1 MFDVPPSR
9 PPIRRARAAAVVLA
23 SAACIALL
31 TAGCGLDGPG
41 SGVAAIGPD
50 SVAPGDVG
58 PGLDGEMALEAPA
71 DQVADVTDVEQVA
84 VSSVVPT
91 PPAHIPQASF
101 PSERPLPPDLP
112 TTAAVVGDSLTLSA
126 HDEIALYLDAL
137 GIDVIAIDGA
147 ENRRMTNG
155 SDPDPGLEIVERIA
169 SVSEPELWV
178 IALGTNDVG
187 SSVRPD
193 TYADSVEAILDAIP
207 DGAAVVWVDAWIR
220 DRRPDVETANEVLRS
235 SLAARRDT
243 AVADWFVHGDDRGL
257 VTDDGVHLTGDGRYM
272 FAATIASAIVDL
284 FD

>member
-1 MFDVPPSR
+1 MFDVPLTR
-9 PPIRRARAAAVVLA
+9 PPLRRARAAVAIVT
-23 SAACIALL
+23 AAGLALL

-50 SVAPGDVG
+50 SVAPGNVT
-58 PGLDGEMALEAPA
+58 PGIDGEMALEAPA
-71 DQVADVTDVEQVA
+71 EQGPDDTEVEQA
-84 VSSVVPT
+84 PLTSVVPT

-112 TTAAVVGDSLTLSA
+112 RTAAVVGDSLTLSA
-126 HDEIALYLDAL
+126 QDEIALYLDAL

-155 SDPDPGLEIVERIA
+155 SDPDPGVEIVERIA

-187 SSVRPD
+187 SSVRPEA
-193 TYADSVEAILDAIP
+193 YADSVEAILEAIP
-207 DGAAVVWVDAWIR
+207 DDAAVVWVDAWIR
-220 DRRPDVETANEVLRS
+220 DRRPDVETANEVLRA
-235 SLAARRDT
+235 SLANRRQS

-257 VTDDGVHLTGDGRYM
+257 VTDDGVHLTGDGQYM

-284 FD
+284 FG